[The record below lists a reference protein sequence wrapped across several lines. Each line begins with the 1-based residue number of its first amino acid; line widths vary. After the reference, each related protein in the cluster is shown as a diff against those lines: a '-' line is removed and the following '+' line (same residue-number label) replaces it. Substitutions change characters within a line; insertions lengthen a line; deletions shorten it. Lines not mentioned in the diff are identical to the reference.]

1 MNQGKVIILLIVLCL
16 ITLWVAAQNNSDGM
30 PAAFQSL
37 IGDLKLKVDTT
48 TPPEDSLTKKIR
60 IFRAERGSLSFDTV
74 IKYSIESQQSND
86 TKRPKEYYLN
96 LLDECQHGYAHHL
109 IENILINL
117 YRQCFTE
124 KEVDQLVEF
133 YKTSVGKRM
142 MIDILMITATAG
154 TAIQQIVKVTSE
166 KIDQKVKTGEKKNN

>member
-1 MNQGKVIILLIVLCL
+1 MTTTKATFLLIGLL
-16 ITLWVAAQNNSDGM
+16 ISIYGASAQQNTNGM

-48 TPPEDSLTKKIR
+48 APPEDSLTNKIR
-60 IFRAERGSLSFDTV
+60 ILRAARGVISFDTV
-74 IKYSIESQQSND
+74 IKYQIESQQSND
-86 TKRPKEYYLN
+86 TKRPKEFYLG
-96 LLDECQHGYAHHL
+96 LLGECQHGHAYHL

-133 YKTSVGKRM
+133 YKTSVGKRL
-142 MIDILMITATAG
+142 MIDILMITTIAEP
-154 TAIQQIVKVTSE
+154 AIQQIVKVTSE
-166 KIDQKVKTGEKKNN
+166 KLDQKMKSEGLKK

>member
-1 MNQGKVIILLIVLCL
+1 MIQTKVSILLLGMSL
-16 ITLWVAAQNNSDGM
+16 LTLSIFAQTNSNGI

-37 IGDLKLKVDTT
+37 IGDLKLKVDTVS
-48 TPPEDSLTKKIR
+48 PPEDSLTKKIR
-60 IFRAERGSLSFDTV
+60 ILRAERGSFCFDTV
-74 IKYSIESQQSND
+74 IKYQIVSQQSD
-86 TKRPKEYYLN
+86 DIKHSKAYYLD
-96 LLDECQHGYAHHL
+96 LLDEFQHGYAHHL

-133 YKTSVGKRM
+133 YKTSLGKRM

-154 TAIQQIVKVTSE
+154 TSIQQIVKETSE
-166 KIDQKVKTGEKKNN
+166 KIDQKMKSEGKIK

>member
-1 MNQGKVIILLIVLCL
+1 M
-16 ITLWVAAQNNSDGM
+16 
-30 PAAFQSL
+30 
-37 IGDLKLKVDTT
+37 
-48 TPPEDSLTKKIR
+48 
-60 IFRAERGSLSFDTV
+60 
-74 IKYSIESQQSND
+74 SQQAND

-96 LLDECQHGYAHHL
+96 LLDECQHGYAHHQ

-142 MIDILMITATAG
+142 MIDIFMITATAG
-154 TAIQQIVKVTSE
+154 AAIQQIVKVTSE
-166 KIDQKVKTGEKKNN
+166 KFDQKMKAEEKKK

>member
-1 MNQGKVIILLIVLCL
+1 MNQSKVIIQLIVFCL
-16 ITLWVAAQNNSDGM
+16 IALRVASQNNSTGM
-30 PAAFQSL
+30 PAVFQSL

-48 TPPEDSLTKKIR
+48 TPPEDSLTIKIR
-60 IFRAERGSLSFDTV
+60 ILRAERGLISFDTV
-74 IKYSIESQQSND
+74 IKYQIESQQSND

-133 YKTSVGKRM
+133 YKTSVGKRL
-142 MIDILMITATAG
+142 MIDILMITGTAEP
-154 TAIQQIVKVTSE
+154 AIQQIVKVTSE
-166 KIDQKVKTGEKKNN
+166 KIDKKMKTGSKMK

>member
-1 MNQGKVIILLIVLCL
+1 MTRSKIIILLIVLCL
-16 ITLWVAAQNNSDGM
+16 FTLSTSAQTNSNEM

-37 IGDLKLKVDTT
+37 IGDLKLKIDTT
-48 TPPEDSLTKKIR
+48 SPPEDSLTKKIR
-60 IFRAERGSLSFDTV
+60 IFRVERSSISFDTI
-74 IKYSIESQQSND
+74 IKYQIESQQTND
-86 TKRPKEYYLN
+86 TTHPKEYYLS
-96 LLDECQHGYAHHL
+96 LLDECQHGSAHHL

-124 KEVDQLVEF
+124 KEMDQLVEF

-142 MIDILMITATAG
+142 MIDIFMITATAG

-166 KIDQKVKTGEKKNN
+166 KIDQKMKSGSKMK